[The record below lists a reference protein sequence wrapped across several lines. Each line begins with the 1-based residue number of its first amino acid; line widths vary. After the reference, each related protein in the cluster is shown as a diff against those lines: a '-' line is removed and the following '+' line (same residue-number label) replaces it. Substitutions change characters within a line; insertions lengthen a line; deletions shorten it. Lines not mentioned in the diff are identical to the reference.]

1 MTRDSDFAER
11 VHRLSAGMR
20 QAAIA
25 RRFGVGSTTVRR
37 VLAERKRAERK
48 KGRGRSRKGVKEWL
62 GDFRN
67 E

>member
-1 MTRDSDFAER
+1 
-11 VHRLSAGMR
+11 
-20 QAAIA
+20 
-25 RRFGVGSTTVRR
+25 